1 MSSFPRSAHF
11 QCRHTRSCKANYDLY
26 IWTSRQVLKL
36 HVFLDMC
43 YTTHPNPSLW
53 GVKVSLPACLSL
65 YIILLHQNGG
75 WWLWKTKTALHS
87 TLHLGRC
94 RGVLPSRPRSW
105 STPFLKPTES
115 FFYFCEFA
123 TSSNRDRKQIV

>member
-1 MSSFPRSAHF
+1 MSSFPRSGHF
-11 QCRHTRSCKANYDLY
+11 QCRHTSSCKANYDLY

-43 YTTHPNPSLW
+43 YTTHPIPSLW
-53 GVKVSLPACLSL
+53 GVKASLPACLSL

-94 RGVLPSRPRSW
+94 RGGVTFPSEELVHTILEAYREF
-105 STPFLKPTES
+105 FL
-115 FFYFCEFA
+115 FLRI
-123 TSSNRDRKQIV
+123 RDQFQSG